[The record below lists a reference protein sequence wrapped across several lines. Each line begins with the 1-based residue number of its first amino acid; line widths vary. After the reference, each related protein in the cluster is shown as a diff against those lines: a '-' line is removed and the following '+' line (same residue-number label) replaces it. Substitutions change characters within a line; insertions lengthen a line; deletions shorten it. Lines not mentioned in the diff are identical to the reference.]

1 MSDVSFH
8 LCCLCCYFLYCWCCC
23 IKVCFYSLTYRAL
36 FGNLLWCCQ
45 KFLYWKENSINN
57 TSNKQRKCKIIWFNP
72 PYNKSIVT
80 NVTKI
85 FLKLLDK
92 HFLKNIK
99 LHKIFNRNSVK
110 LRYSC
115 TENNISQT
123 ISNHNKN
130 TLQPI
135 KNQELPCNCRQKE
148 NCPMQDKY
156 RMKNILWKCIASTPT
171 KPQRVYVGI
180 SEDEWKK

>member
-23 IKVCFYSLTYRAL
+23 LKVCFYSLTYWAL

-45 KFLYWKENSINN
+45 KFLYWKENNGINN

-110 LRYSC
+110 VSYSC
-115 TENNISQT
+115 TENNISQI

-135 KNQELPCNCRQKE
+135 KNQELPCNFRQKE

-156 RMKNILWKCIASTPT
+156 RMKNIL
-171 KPQRVYVGI
+171 
-180 SEDEWKK
+180 